1 MDSSSSTIHPNIRYD
16 FKPTNNQRQPLRL
29 HRQDHGARSSV
40 IRRRVPSVGRSLIGG
55 KPPASLFWGA
65 FARFRPVVAGA
76 IFRARNRDRKEKVVR
91 RRGQNP
97 DWKWSGIRAPG
108 FFFFFLP
115 WEFLSE
121 KSTSSHDVSHD
132 QGTETACLFLAVSF
146 CFTLALNS
154 IGKLP
159 S

>member
-108 FFFFFLP
+108 FFFFFFTMRIFKWKKHIIP
-115 WEFLSE
+115 RRVPRPGNGNS
-121 KSTSSHDVSHD
+121 
-132 QGTETACLFLAVSF
+132 VSF
-146 CFTLALNS
+146 SCRVVLLHTCPQLNR
-154 IGKLP
+154 
-159 S
+159 